1 MPNSDFNDN
10 GPSSETSGTNQTSAA
25 LAGAA
30 TGAAAGSA
38 VPVIGTAVGAVVGG
52 VIGYFSAPKKA
63 VYKPINVDAIVN
75 EARTGY
81 AQNYQNSIALENRY
95 DPTSGAARAATNQNL
110 LTLAQGKTTGQQAR
124 NSLLADITSGKSNSL
139 YNESSDSI
147 LQQLRLGGQLDP
159 ETQALITRSALAQS
173 GGAGIAGSGAARGL
187 VARDLGL
194 TSMGLL
200 NARQQAAANQ
210 STLGLN
216 RFQTG
221 LQAAGQDA
229 QTTQMLASVFQ
240 ARGLPT
246 SGLDPLIPA
255 QLRVANTLG
264 QNKIDLASLLQENK
278 SSSKNVSSVLGLGK
292 SLYGAYGGG
301 GGGDDNGGGLSMASV

>member
-10 GPSSETSGTNQTSAA
+10 GPSSASSGTNQTSAA
-25 LAGAA
+25 LSGAA
-30 TGAAAGSA
+30 TGAAVGSV
-38 VPVIGTAVGAVVGG
+38 VPVIGTAVGAVIGG
-52 VIGYFSAPKKA
+52 VVGYFSAPKKA

-75 EARTGY
+75 EARTNY
-81 AQNYQNSIALENRY
+81 ATNYQNSIALENRF
-95 DPTSGAARAATNQNL
+95 DPTSGAARAQTNQNL
-110 LTLAQGKTTGQQAR
+110 LTLAQGKSTGQQAR
-124 NSLLADITSGKSNSL
+124 DSLLSDVVSGKSNSL

-159 ETQALITRSALAQS
+159 ETQAMITRSALAQS

-200 NARQQAAANQ
+200 NARQKAAADQ

-216 RFQTG
+216 RFQVG
-221 LQAAGQDA
+221 QQAAQQDA
-229 QTTQMLASVFQ
+229 QTAQMLASVFQ

-255 QLRVANTLG
+255 ALRVANTKG
-264 QNKIDLASLLQENK
+264 QNAVDMASLLQENK
-278 SSSKNVSSVLGLGK
+278 SRANNVDSVLGLGK
-292 SLYGAYGGG
+292 SAYGAYSSGKQE
-301 GGGDDNGGGLSMASV
+301 DIINQSLF